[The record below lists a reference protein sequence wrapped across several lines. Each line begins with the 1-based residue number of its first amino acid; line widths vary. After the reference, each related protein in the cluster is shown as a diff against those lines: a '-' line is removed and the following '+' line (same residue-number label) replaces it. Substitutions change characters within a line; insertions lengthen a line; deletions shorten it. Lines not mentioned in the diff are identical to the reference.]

1 MILNR
6 DYKIPY
12 KREGGISHSSPS
24 KYKKNRKYYLCERN
38 YNLHMLKKI
47 RNV

>member
-12 KREGGISHSSPS
+12 KREGGISHT
-24 KYKKNRKYYLCERN
+24 YTKNKKYYLCEDKRN
-38 YNLHMLKKI
+38 IKALLKVREKM
-47 RNV
+47 

>member
-12 KREGGISHSSPS
+12 KCEGGISHSSPN

-38 YNLHMLKKI
+38 YNLRMLKKI
-47 RNV
+47 RNM

>member
-12 KREGGISHSSPS
+12 KREGGIFHSSPS

-38 YNLHMLKKI
+38 YNLRMLKKI